1 MPLRPDVAVLEDL
14 ADLAWSGQHQ
24 RLIDLSAGW
33 RGDARVLE
41 LRVES
46 FIALGALAAA
56 ADAAAALAKL
66 AEGRPAWRLRA
77 RLAVGLV
84 QMRRGELLAA
94 IATAEAALADAG
106 TDALDRAY
114 ALALLAE
121 AQCRCQLEPEVA
133 LGRVHEAAK
142 LFAAAGKTVPRG
154 RCGYIESLLLGML
167 GFVAE
172 ARAAAEA
179 ALALALATGD
189 LLGQGNAYNAQTFNN
204 PDLADCLHLCKLAL
218 AAYAAAGYAERQGTA
233 IHNIGNHYVT
243 LGLTRRARRH
253 YLAALAI
260 WRRSG
265 ATALLPYTLTALARL
280 DLEGG
285 ALAEARA
292 YAGEAESLSLARQ
305 NPGFRSEIARLQG
318 ELAMA
323 EGDAATAAVQF
334 RLALDHS
341 PSAAQRMADLGLIA
355 WAELGAGDLQAAL
368 NASAEAARLHWAQG
382 LAPLENL
389 DLPALWWRRCE
400 ALRAAGRRREA
411 GVALARAYRFVC
423 LRLAGLS
430 DEGLR
435 RNSLNK
441 RPVARAVVQAWL
453 ADGGRPRHLNGAAH
467 LDERFARQV
476 DVGLRLAELATGTE
490 LHEFLV
496 DESAEI
502 SGAERV
508 LLVLEYGGS
517 LRHIASHLMPQGEAG
532 GEEAL
537 LAAITPWLDEARG
550 SRAAA
555 LRIGPE
561 GVPAV
566 QQRSCLVAPLIAERE
581 LVGYLYADLD
591 GAFGRFREG
600 DRDLLVMLAAQ
611 AAVALANL
619 RLREGLEQRV
629 AERTAELLASKAQ
642 VERRVNELAM
652 LNNLQQSLS
661 PELSFEAIIQRVGD
675 RLCELLETRD
685 IGIRW
690 YDPASG
696 LNHYLYEL
704 EHGVP
709 IQLPP
714 ERPAPDGPFEQMRRT
729 RQPLVCRNVAEIAAA
744 GLLAVPGTDQALS
757 FANVP
762 IIGNDQ
768 VLGAILVESYERENA
783 FSEADVRFLST
794 VGASVGVALE
804 NARLFDEI
812 QRRTRESAALAEVGR
827 EISSTLDLATVM
839 NRIAVHA
846 KELLDADNSAVFVP
860 EEEGGGA
867 ARRYRAIVA
876 VGRYES
882 EVRDAVITAGEG
894 IIGSLIAKG
903 EPGVIN
909 AARDDPR
916 GVRMEGTEEDP
927 DERMMV
933 APLRAGQRVLGALT
947 VWRQGG
953 QPFRDSELSFLVGL
967 SLAASV
973 AMENSRLF
981 GEAQAAKAVAE
992 QANAAKSAFLA
1003 TMSHEIRTPMN
1014 AVIGM
1019 SGLLLDSTLDGE
1031 QRDHAAIIREAGEA
1045 LLTIINDILDFS
1057 KIEAGRMDI
1066 ESAPFVLRDCVDA
1079 AVDLI
1084 APRAR
1089 EKGLALAVDIAPT
1102 VPAGINGDVTKLRQ
1116 ILLNLLSN
1124 AVKFTEAGS
1133 ITVEVEAASLDVGV
1147 ELRFLVRDT
1156 GIGLGAEALARLF
1169 QSFSQADA
1177 STSRKYGGTGLGLAI
1192 SRRMAELM
1200 GGRMWAESDG
1210 PGRGARFGFT
1220 LRATV
1225 AADLVPSP
1233 RRQRAQPVA
1242 TQHLAERHPLRIL
1255 LAEDNV
1261 VNQKLAM
1268 RLLQQMGYR
1277 ADLAANGIEAL
1288 EAVARQAYDLVLM
1301 DVQMPEMDGLEAS
1314 RRLNAQSER
1323 PRIVAMTANAMQGDR
1338 ETCLAAGM
1346 DDYLTKPIRVDE
1358 LVLAL
1363 QRTPLRK
1370 EPEHVPAGD

>member
-1 MPLRPDVAVLEDL
+1 
-14 ADLAWSGQHQ
+14 
-24 RLIDLSAGW
+24 
-33 RGDARVLE
+33 
-41 LRVES
+41 
-46 FIALGALAAA
+46 
-56 ADAAAALAKL
+56 
-66 AEGRPAWRLRA
+66 
-77 RLAVGLV
+77 
-84 QMRRGELLAA
+84 
-94 IATAEAALADAG
+94 
-106 TDALDRAY
+106 
-114 ALALLAE
+114 
-121 AQCRCQLEPEVA
+121 
-133 LGRVHEAAK
+133 
-142 LFAAAGKTVPRG
+142 
-154 RCGYIESLLLGML
+154 
-167 GFVAE
+167 AE
-172 ARAAAEA
+172 ARAAAEGA
-179 ALALALATGD
+179 LVLALASGD
-189 LLGQGNAYNAQTFNN
+189 LLGQGNAHNALTFNN
-204 PDLADCLHLCKLAL
+204 PDLADCLRLCKLAL
-218 AAYAAAGYAERQGTA
+218 AAFAAAGYAERQGTA

-243 LGLTRRARRH
+243 LGLSRRARRR

-260 WRRSG
+260 WRRTG

-280 DLEGG
+280 DLESG
-285 ALAEARA
+285 ALAGARA
-292 YAGEAESLSLARQ
+292 YADEAEALGLARQ
-305 NPGFRSEIARLQG
+305 NPGFRSEIARLRG
-318 ELAMA
+318 EIAMA
-323 EGDAATAAVQF
+323 EGNASAAAASF
-334 RLALDHS
+334 RLALEHS
-341 PSAAQRMADLGLIA
+341 PSAAQRMADLGLVA
-355 WAELGAGDLQAAL
+355 WAELAAGRQRAAL
-368 NASAEAARLHWAQG
+368 DASGEAARLHAEQG

-389 DLPALWWRRCE
+389 DLSALWWQRRE

-411 GVALARAYRFVC
+411 GVALARAYRFLC

-430 DEGLR
+430 DEGLK
-435 RNSLNK
+435 RNSLAK
-441 RPVARAVVQAWL
+441 RPVARAVVLAWL
-453 ADGGRPRHLNGAAH
+453 AGGGRARHLGGQAR

-476 DVGLRLAELATGTE
+476 DVGLRLAELASGAE

-496 DESAEI
+496 DESAEV

-508 LLVLEYGGS
+508 LLVLEDGAGR
-517 LRHIASHLMPQGEAG
+517 RHIASHLTPQGEAG
-532 GEEAL
+532 GEGAL
-537 LAAITPWLDEARG
+537 LSAISPWLDEARS

-561 GVPAV
+561 GALPV

-581 LVGYLYADLD
+581 LLGYLYADLD
-591 GAFGRFREG
+591 GAFGAFRPA

-611 AAVALANL
+611 SAVALANL

-642 VERRVNELAM
+642 VERRVGELAM
-652 LNNLQQSLS
+652 LNSLQQSLS

-675 RLCELLETRD
+675 RLCELLGTQD

-690 YDPASG
+690 FDPTTG
-696 LNHYLYEL
+696 LNHYLYER
-704 EHGVP
+704 EHGRP

-714 ERPAPDGPFEQMRRT
+714 ERPSPDGPFAQMRRT
-729 RQPLVCRNVAEIAAA
+729 RQPLVCRNLAEIEAA
-744 GLLAVPGTDQALS
+744 GLLAVPGTDQCLS
-757 FANVP
+757 FASVP
-762 IIGNDQ
+762 IIGSDL
-768 VLGAILVESYERENA
+768 VMGVILVESYERENA
-783 FSEADVRFLST
+783 FSDADVRFLCT

-804 NARLFDEI
+804 NARLFEEI

-827 EISSTLDLATVM
+827 EISSTLDVATVM
-839 NRIAVHA
+839 NRIAVKA
-846 KELLDADNSAVFVP
+846 KELLGVDNSAVFVP
-860 EEEGGGA
+860 VDEGEAGAA

-876 VGRYES
+876 VGSYES
-882 EVRDAVITAGEG
+882 EVRDAVVTVGEG

-916 GVRMEGTEEDP
+916 GVRMEGTGEDP

-947 VWRQGG
+947 VWRLGG
-953 QPFRDSELSFLVGL
+953 QPFRRGELDFLVGL

-981 GEAQAAKAVAE
+981 GEAQAAKAAAE

-1019 SGLLLDSTLDGE
+1019 SGLLLDSALDDE
-1031 QRDHAAIIREAGEA
+1031 QRDHAATIREAGEA
-1045 LLTIINDILDFS
+1045 LLAIINDILDFS
-1057 KIEAGRMDI
+1057 KIEAGRMEI
-1066 ESAPFVLRDCVDA
+1066 ESAPFALRDCVDGA
-1079 AVDLI
+1079 IDLI

-1089 EKGLALAVDIAPT
+1089 EKGLALAVDLAPS
-1102 VPAGINGDVTKLRQ
+1102 VPAGIIGDLAKLRQ

-1124 AVKFTEAGS
+1124 AVKFTETGG
-1133 ITVEVEAASLDVGV
+1133 ITVEVDAAPAETGV

-1156 GIGLGAEALARLF
+1156 GIGLTAEGLSRLF

-1210 PGRGARFGFT
+1210 PGHGARFGFT
-1220 LRATV
+1220 LRAAV
-1225 AADLVPSP
+1225 AADVQPGP
-1233 RRQRAQPVA
+1233 RRQRSQPVVV
-1242 TQHLAERHPLRIL
+1242 HNLAERHPLRIL

-1261 VNQKLAM
+1261 VNQKLAL

-1277 ADLAANGIEAL
+1277 ADLAANGLEAIEA
-1288 EAVARQAYDLVLM
+1288 VGRQAYDLVLM

-1314 RRLNAQSER
+1314 RRIVAAGER

-1338 ETCLAAGM
+1338 EICLAAGM

-1358 LVLAL
+1358 LAAAL
-1363 QRTPLRK
+1363 LRTTAR
-1370 EPEHVPAGD
+1370 ES

>member
-1 MPLRPDVAVLEDL
+1 MPLRPDAAVLEEL

-24 RLIDLSAGW
+24 RLIDASAGW
-33 RGDARVLE
+33 RAEGRVLE

-46 FIALGALAAA
+46 FIALGDLAAA
-56 ADAAAALAKL
+56 ADAAQALARF
-66 AEGRPAWRLRA
+66 AARRPAWQLRA
-77 RLAVGLV
+77 RLAQGLV
-84 QMRRGELLAA
+84 QMRRGDLLGA
-94 IATAEAALADAG
+94 IATAEAALAG
-106 TDALDRAY
+106 TGADSLGRAY

-121 AQCRCQLEPEVA
+121 AQCRCQREPELA
-133 LGRVHEAAK
+133 LGRVREAAA
-142 LFAAAGKTVPRG
+142 LFAAAGKAVPQG
-154 RCGYIESLLLGML
+154 RCGYVESLLLGML
-167 GFVAE
+167 GRVAE
-172 ARAAAEA
+172 ARAAAEE
-179 ALALALATGD
+179 ALALALSSGD
-189 LLGQGNAYNAQTFNN
+189 LLGQGNAHNALTFNN
-204 PDLADCLHLCKLAL
+204 PDLADCLRLCKLAL

-243 LGLTRRARRH
+243 LGLNRRARRH

-260 WRRSG
+260 WRRTG

-285 ALAEARA
+285 ALAGARA
-292 YAGEAESLSLARQ
+292 YADEVEALGLARQ
-305 NPGFRSEIARLQG
+305 NPGFRSELARLRG

-323 EGDAATAAVQF
+323 EGDAAAAAASF
-334 RLALDHS
+334 RLALAHS
-341 PSAAQRMADLGLIA
+341 PSAAQRMADLGLVA
-355 WAELGAGDLQAAL
+355 WAELGAGRLAAAL
-368 NASAEAARLHWAQG
+368 GASGEAARLHAAQG

-400 ALRAAGRRREA
+400 ALRAAGRTRAA
-411 GVALARAYRFVC
+411 GAALARAYRFLC

-430 DEGLR
+430 DEGLK
-435 RNSLNK
+435 RNSLAK
-441 RPVARAVVQAWL
+441 RPLARAVVQAWL
-453 ADGGRPRHLNGAAH
+453 AEGGRPRHLGGAAR

-476 DVGLRLAELATGTE
+476 DLGLRLAELASGAE
-490 LHEFLV
+490 LHDFLV

-508 LLVLEYGGS
+508 LLVLEDDAGR
-517 LRHIASHLMPQGEAG
+517 RHIASHLLPQDETGGEA
-532 GEEAL
+532 AL
-537 LAAITPWLDEARG
+537 LAAIAPWLDEARS

-561 GVPAV
+561 GAPAV
-566 QQRSCLVAPLIAERE
+566 QQRACLVAPLIAERE
-581 LVGYLYADLD
+581 LLGYLYADLD
-591 GAFGRFREG
+591 GAYGRFRPA

-619 RLREGLEQRV
+619 RLRAGLEQRV

-642 VERRVNELAM
+642 VERRVQELAM
-652 LNNLQQSLS
+652 LNSLQQSLS

-675 RLCELLETRD
+675 RLCELLGTRD

-690 YDPASG
+690 HDPATG
-696 LNHYLYEL
+696 LNHYLYEV
-704 EHGVP
+704 EHGRP

-714 ERPAPDGPFEQMRRT
+714 ERPEPDGPFERMRRT
-729 RQPLVCRNVAEIAAA
+729 RQPQVCRNLDEIRAA
-744 GLLAVPGTDQALS
+744 GLLALPGTDQCLS

-762 IIGNDQ
+762 IVGSDQ
-768 VLGAILVESYERENA
+768 VLGAILVESYEREDA

-827 EISSTLDLATVM
+827 EISATLDLPTVM
-839 NRIAVHA
+839 NCIAQHA
-846 KELLDADNSAVFVP
+846 RGLLDADSSAVFLP
-860 EEEGGGA
+860 EDGGSA
-867 ARRYRAIVA
+867 DYRAIVA
-876 VGRYES
+876 VGGYAGEL
-882 EVRDAVITAGEG
+882 RDTVVTAGEG
-894 IIGSLIAKG
+894 IIGALIAKG

-909 AARDDPR
+909 ATRDDPR
-916 GVRMEGTEEDP
+916 SLRIEGTGDDP

-933 APLRAGQRVLGALT
+933 APLRAGTRVLGALA

-953 QPFRDSELSFLVGL
+953 QPFQRSELDFLVGL

-981 GEAQAAKAVAE
+981 GEAQAAKAAAE
-992 QANAAKSAFLA
+992 AANQAKSAFLA

-1019 SGLLLDSTLDGE
+1019 SGLLLDSPLDEE
-1031 QRDHAAIIREAGEA
+1031 QRDHAATIREAGEA
-1045 LLTIINDILDFS
+1045 LLAIINDILDFS
-1057 KIEAGRMDI
+1057 KIEAGRMEI
-1066 ESAPFVLRDCVDA
+1066 ERAPFVLRDCVDA

-1089 EKGLALAVDIAPT
+1089 EKGLALAVDLAPA
-1102 VPAGINGDVTKLRQ
+1102 VPAGIVGDGARLRQ

-1133 ITVEVEAASLDVGV
+1133 ISVEVDAAPTADGGV

-1156 GIGLGAEALARLF
+1156 GIGLSEQGLSRLF

-1220 LRATV
+1220 LRAAV
-1225 AADLVPSP
+1225 AADLRAGP
-1233 RRQRAQPVA
+1233 RRQRSPPVV
-1242 TQHLAERHPLRIL
+1242 TEDLAGRRPLRIL

-1261 VNQKLAM
+1261 VNQKLAL

-1277 ADLAANGIEAL
+1277 ADLAGNGIEAL
-1288 EAVARQAYDLVLM
+1288 EAVQRQVYDLILM

-1314 RRLNAQSER
+1314 RRIAAAAER

-1338 ETCLAAGM
+1338 EACLAAGM

-1358 LVLAL
+1358 LVQALAA
-1363 QRTPLRK
+1363 TPVRK
-1370 EPEHVPAGD
+1370 ESE

>member
-1 MPLRPDVAVLEDL
+1 MPMRPDAAVLEEL

-24 RLIDLSAGW
+24 RLIDTSAAWCGE
-33 RGDARVLE
+33 GRVLE
-41 LRVES
+41 LRAES
-46 FIALGALAAA
+46 FIALGDLSAAAEAAQALAR
-56 ADAAAALAKL
+56 LS
-66 AEGRPAWRLRA
+66 GRRPAWRLRA
-77 RLAVGLV
+77 RLALGGV
-84 QMRRGELLAA
+84 QMRRGELLPA
-94 IATAEAALADAG
+94 IATAEAALAGAG
-106 TDALDRAY
+106 AEPLDRAY
-114 ALALLAE
+114 ALALLSE
-121 AQCRCQLEPEVA
+121 AQCRCQREPA
-133 LGRVHEAAK
+133 LALSRVREAAAV
-142 LFAAAGKTVPRG
+142 FAAAAKPVPQG
-154 RCGYIESLLLGML
+154 RCGYVESLLLGML
-167 GFVAE
+167 GRVAE
-172 ARAAAEA
+172 ARAAAEG
-179 ALALALATGD
+179 ALALALASGD
-189 LLGQGNAYNAQTFNN
+189 LLGQGNAHNALTFNN
-204 PDLADCLHLCKLAL
+204 PDLADCLRLCKLAL
-218 AAYAAAGYAERQGTA
+218 AAYASAGYAERQGTA

-243 LGLTRRARRH
+243 LGLNRRARRH

-260 WRRSG
+260 WRRTG

-280 DLEGG
+280 DLEAG
-285 ALAEARA
+285 ALAGARA
-292 YAGEAESLSLARQ
+292 YADEAEALGLARQ
-305 NPGFRSEIARLQG
+305 NPGFRSEVARLRG
-318 ELAMA
+318 ELAFA
-323 EGDAATAAVQF
+323 QGDAVAAAASF
-334 RLALDHS
+334 RLALAHS
-341 PSAAQRMADLGLIA
+341 PSAAQRMADLGLVA
-355 WAELGAGDLQAAL
+355 WAELGAGRLHAAL
-368 NASAEAARLHWAQG
+368 EASGEAARLHAGQG

-389 DLPALWWRRCE
+389 DLTALWWRRCE
-400 ALRAAGRRREA
+400 ALRAAGRGREA
-411 GVALARAYRFVC
+411 GVALGRAYRFLC

-435 RNSLNK
+435 RNSVAK
-441 RPVARAVVQAWL
+441 RPVARAVVLAWL
-453 ADGGRPRHLNGAAH
+453 AGGGRARHLHGAAL

-476 DVGLRLAELATGTE
+476 DVGLRLAELASGAE

-508 LLVLEYGGS
+508 LLVLEDGTGH
-517 LRHIASHLMPQGEAG
+517 RHIASHLLPQGDAG
-532 GEEAL
+532 GEAAL
-537 LAAITPWLDEARG
+537 LAAVSPWLDEARS
-550 SRAAA
+550 SRAAS
-555 LRIGPE
+555 LRIGPA
-561 GVPAV
+561 GALPV

-581 LVGYLYADLD
+581 LLGYLYADLD
-591 GAFGRFREG
+591 GAFGAFRPA

-642 VERRVNELAM
+642 VERRVQELAM
-652 LNNLQQSLS
+652 LNSLQQSLS

-675 RLCELLETRD
+675 RLCELLKTQD

-690 YDPASG
+690 HDPATG
-696 LNHYLYEL
+696 MNHYLYER
-704 EHGVP
+704 EHGLP

-714 ERPAPDGPFEQMRRT
+714 ERSTPDGPFERMRRT
-729 RQPLVCRNVAEIAAA
+729 RQPLVCRNLAEIRAA
-744 GLLAVPGTDQALS
+744 GLLALPGTDQCRS
-757 FANVP
+757 FASVP
-762 IIGNDQ
+762 IVGSDQ
-768 VLGAILVESYERENA
+768 VLGAILVESYEREDA

-804 NARLFDEI
+804 NARLLDEI
-812 QRRTRESAALAEVGR
+812 RRRTRESAALAEVGR
-827 EISSTLDLATVM
+827 EISSTLDLATLM

-846 KELLDADNSAVFVP
+846 KELLEADNSAIFVP
-860 EEEGGGA
+860 EEEGVG

-876 VGRYES
+876 VGGYES
-882 EVRDAVITAGEG
+882 EVRDAVVTAGEG

-909 AARDDPR
+909 ATRDDPR
-916 GVRMEGTEEDP
+916 GMRMAGTAEDP

-947 VWRQGG
+947 VWRLGG
-953 QPFRDSELSFLVGL
+953 QPFRRGELDFLVGL

-981 GEAQAAKAVAE
+981 GEAQAAKAAAE

-1014 AVIGM
+1014 AIIGM
-1019 SGLLLDSTLDGE
+1019 SGLLLDSVLDEE
-1031 QRDHAAIIREAGEA
+1031 QRDHAATIREAGEA

-1057 KIEAGRMDI
+1057 KIEAGRMEI
-1066 ESAPFVLRDCVDA
+1066 ESAPFALRDCVDA
-1079 AVDLI
+1079 AIDLI

-1089 EKGLALAVDIAPT
+1089 EKGLALAVDLAPA
-1102 VPAGINGDVTKLRQ
+1102 VPAGIHGDVAKLRQ

-1124 AVKFTEAGS
+1124 AVKFTETGG
-1133 ITVEVEAASLDVGV
+1133 ITVEVDATPAEAGV
-1147 ELRFLVRDT
+1147 ELRFQVRDT
-1156 GIGLGAEALARLF
+1156 GIGLTDEGLSRLF

-1210 PGRGARFGFT
+1210 PGHGARFGFT
-1220 LRATV
+1220 LHAAV
-1225 AADLVPSP
+1225 AADVQPGP
-1233 RRQRAQPVA
+1233 RRQRSQPVA
-1242 TQHLAERHPLRIL
+1242 VQNLAERYPLRIL

-1261 VNQKLAM
+1261 VNQKLAL

-1277 ADLAANGIEAL
+1277 ADLAANGL
-1288 EAVARQAYDLVLM
+1288 EAIAAVQRQDYDLVLM

-1314 RRLNAQSER
+1314 RRIVAAGER

-1338 ETCLAAGM
+1338 EVCLAAGM

-1358 LVLAL
+1358 LAAAL
-1363 QRTPLRK
+1363 LRTTAR
-1370 EPEHVPAGD
+1370 EA

>member
-1 MPLRPDVAVLEDL
+1 MPLRPDAAVLEEL

-24 RLIDLSAGW
+24 RMIDASDAWAG
-33 RGDARVLE
+33 DPRVLE

-46 FIALGALAAA
+46 HIALGNLSAAA
-56 ADAAAALAKL
+56 EAAEALRWL
-66 AEGRPAWRLRA
+66 AVRKRAWRLRA
-77 RLAVGLV
+77 RLALGLV
-84 QMRRGELLAA
+84 QMRRGDLVAA
-94 IATAEAALADAG
+94 IATAEAALAEAG
-106 TDALDRAY
+106 PEGLDRAH

-121 AQCRCQLEPEVA
+121 AQCRSQREPQAA
-133 LGRVHEAAK
+133 LARVQEAQR
-142 LFAAAGKTVPRG
+142 LFAEAGRLVSQG
-154 RCGYIESLLLGML
+154 RCSYVESLLLGML
-167 GFVAE
+167 GRVAE
-172 ARAAAEA
+172 ARGAAEA
-179 ALALALATGD
+179 ALSLAQATGD
-189 LLGQGNAYNAQTFNN
+189 LLGQGNAHNALTFNN
-204 PDLADCLHLCKLAL
+204 PDLADCLHCAKLAL
-218 AAYAAAGYAERQGTA
+218 AAYASAGYAERQGTA

-243 LGLTRRARRH
+243 LGLNRRARRH

-260 WRRSG
+260 WRRTG

-280 DLEGG
+280 DLEAG
-285 ALAEARA
+285 ALQAARA
-292 YAGEAESLSLARQ
+292 YADEVEALGLARQ
-305 NPGFRSEIARLQG
+305 NPGFRSEIARLRG

-323 EGDAATAAVQF
+323 EGDPAAAALSF
-334 RLALDHS
+334 RLALAHS
-341 PSAAQRMADLGLIA
+341 PSSAQRMADLGLVA
-355 WAELGAGDLQAAL
+355 WAELAAGQVGAAL
-368 NASAEAARLHWAQG
+368 DASAEAARLHAAQG

-400 ALRAAGRRREA
+400 TLSAAGRHRQA
-411 GVALARAYRFVC
+411 GIALARAYRFLC
-423 LRLAGLS
+423 LRLTGLS
-430 DEGLR
+430 DEGLK
-435 RNSLNK
+435 RNSLAK
-441 RPVARAVVQAWL
+441 RPVPRSVVLAWL
-453 ADGGRPRHLNGAAH
+453 AQGRRPRHLGGATH

-476 DVGLRLAELATGTE
+476 DVGLRLAELGTGDE

-496 DESAEI
+496 DESAEV

-508 LLVLEYGGS
+508 LLVLEDAGG
-517 LRHIASHLMPQGEAG
+517 RRRIASHLLPQGESG
-532 GEEAL
+532 GEAAL
-537 LAAITPWLDEARG
+537 LEAIQPWLDEARS
-550 SRAAA
+550 SRAAS
-555 LRIGPE
+555 LRIGPA
-561 GVPAV
+561 GASAV
-566 QQRSCLVAPLIAERE
+566 EQRSCLIAPLIAERE
-581 LVGYLYADLD
+581 LLGYLYADLD
-591 GAFGRFREG
+591 GAFGAFREA

-642 VERRVNELAM
+642 VERRVQELAM
-652 LNNLQQSLS
+652 LNSLQQSLS
-661 PELSFEAIIQRVGD
+661 PELSFEAIIERVGD
-675 RLCELLETRD
+675 RLCELLKTQD

-690 YDPASG
+690 YDPVSG
-696 LNHYLYEL
+696 LIHYLYEM

-709 IQLPP
+709 QVLPP
-714 ERPAPDGPFEQMRRT
+714 ERPSPDGPFEQMRRT
-729 RQPLVCRNVAEIAAA
+729 RRPLVCRNLAEIEAA
-744 GLLAVPGTDQALS
+744 GLQAVPGTDQCRS

-762 IIGNDQ
+762 IVGSDQ
-768 VLGAILVESYERENA
+768 VLGAILVESYEREDA
-783 FSEADVRFLST
+783 FSDADVRFLST

-804 NARLFDEI
+804 NARLLEEI

-839 NRIAVHA
+839 SRIALHA
-846 KELLDADNSAVFVP
+846 RDLLAADNSAVFVP
-860 EEEGGGA
+860 EEDGA
-867 ARRYRAIVA
+867 AVQRYRAIVA
-876 VGRYES
+876 VGSYEHQ
-882 EVRDAVITAGEG
+882 VRDAVVTAGEG

-909 AARDDPR
+909 ATREDPR
-916 GVRMEGTEEDP
+916 GVRMEGTDEDP

-933 APLRAGQRVLGALT
+933 APLRAGRKVLGALT
-947 VWRQGG
+947 VWRMAGR
-953 QPFRDSELSFLVGL
+953 PFRPSELDFLVGL

-981 GEAQAAKAVAE
+981 AEAQAAKAAAE

-1019 SGLLLDSTLDGE
+1019 SGLLLDSPLNDE
-1031 QRDHAAIIREAGEA
+1031 QRDHAATIREAGEA

-1057 KIEAGRMDI
+1057 KIEAGRMDV
-1066 ESAPFVLRDCVDA
+1066 EHAPFVLRDCVDA

-1089 EKGLALAVDIAPT
+1089 EKGLALAVDLSPA
-1102 VPAGINGDVTKLRQ
+1102 VPSGIVGDVTKLRQ

-1133 ITVEVEAASLDVGV
+1133 VTVEVDAAPADAGV
-1147 ELRFLVRDT
+1147 ELRFQVRDT
-1156 GIGLGAEALARLF
+1156 GIGLTEQALSRLF

-1210 PGRGARFGFT
+1210 PGRGARFAFT

-1225 AADLVPSP
+1225 AEDLPAAV
-1233 RRQRAQPVA
+1233 RRQRSEPVVSRN
-1242 TQHLAERHPLRIL
+1242 LADRHPLRIL

-1261 VNQKLAM
+1261 VNQKLAL

-1277 ADLAANGIEAL
+1277 ADLAANGLEAL
-1288 EAVARQAYDLVLM
+1288 DAVNRQVYDLVLM

-1314 RRLNAQSER
+1314 RRLAAFPKR
-1323 PRIVAMTANAMQGDR
+1323 PRIIAMTANAMQGDR
-1338 ETCLAAGM
+1338 EACLAAGM
-1346 DDYLTKPIRVDE
+1346 DDYVTKPIRVEE
-1358 LVLAL
+1358 LAAALTRTLA
-1363 QRTPLRK
+1363 R
-1370 EPEHVPAGD
+1370 EA

>member
-1 MPLRPDVAVLEDL
+1 GR
-14 ADLAWSGQHQ
+14 
-24 RLIDLSAGW
+24 
-33 RGDARVLE
+33 
-41 LRVES
+41 
-46 FIALGALAAA
+46 
-56 ADAAAALAKL
+56 
-66 AEGRPAWRLRA
+66 RPAWRLRA
-77 RLAVGLV
+77 RLAQGLV

-94 IATAEAALADAG
+94 IATAETALAGAG
-106 TDALDRAY
+106 AAPLDRAH

-121 AQCRCQLEPEVA
+121 AQCRCQREPALA
-133 LGRVHEAAK
+133 LGRVREAAV
-142 LFAAAGKTVPRG
+142 LFAVAGKPVPQG

-167 GFVAE
+167 GRVAE
-172 ARAAAEA
+172 ARAAAEG
-179 ALALALATGD
+179 ALALALASGD
-189 LLGQGNAYNAQTFNN
+189 LLGQGNAYNALTFNN
-204 PDLADCLHLCKLAL
+204 PDLADCLHRAKQAL
-218 AAYAAAGYAERQGTA
+218 SAYAAAGYAERQGTA

-243 LGLTRRARRH
+243 LGLNRRARRH

-260 WRRSG
+260 WRRTG

-280 DLEGG
+280 DLEAG
-285 ALAEARA
+285 ALAGARA
-292 YAGEAESLSLARQ
+292 YADEVEALGLARQ
-305 NPGFRSEIARLQG
+305 NPGFRSEIARLRG
-318 ELAMA
+318 EIAMA
-323 EGDAATAAVQF
+323 EGDATAAAAQF
-334 RLALDHS
+334 RQALAHS
-341 PSAAQRMADLGLIA
+341 PSAAQRMADLGLVA
-355 WAELGAGDLQAAL
+355 WAELAAGRLHAAL
-368 NASAEAARLHWAQG
+368 DASGEAARLHAEQG

-389 DLPALWWRRCE
+389 DLAALWWQRRE
-400 ALRAAGRRREA
+400 ALRAAGRGRAA
-411 GVALARAYRFVC
+411 GVALARAYRFLC

-435 RNSLNK
+435 RNSLAK
-441 RPVARAVVQAWL
+441 RPVARAVVLAWL
-453 ADGGRPRHLNGAAH
+453 AGGGRARHLAGVAR

-476 DVGLRLAELATGTE
+476 DMGLRLAELASGAE

-496 DESAEI
+496 DESAEV

-508 LLVLEYGGS
+508 LLVLEDGAG
-517 LRHIASHLMPQGEAG
+517 RRQIASQLLPQAEAG
-532 GEEAL
+532 GEAAL
-537 LAAITPWLDEARG
+537 LAAISPWLDEARS
-550 SRAAA
+550 SRAAS

-561 GVPAV
+561 GAPPV

-581 LVGYLYADLD
+581 LLGYLYADLD
-591 GAFGRFREG
+591 GAFGAFRPA

-642 VERRVNELAM
+642 VERRVQELAM
-652 LNNLQQSLS
+652 LNSLQQSLS

-675 RLCELLETRD
+675 RLCELLQTQD

-690 YDPASG
+690 HDPATG
-696 LNHYLYEL
+696 LNHYLYER
-704 EHGVP
+704 EHGRP

-714 ERPAPDGPFEQMRRT
+714 ERPVPDGPFERMRRT
-729 RQPLVCRNVAEIAAA
+729 RRPLVCHNLAEIRAA
-744 GLLAVPGTDQALS
+744 GLLALPGTDQCLC
-757 FANVP
+757 FASVP
-762 IIGNDQ
+762 IVGSDQ
-768 VLGAILVESYERENA
+768 VLGVILVESYEREDA

-804 NARLFDEI
+804 NARLLDEI
-812 QRRTRESAALAEVGR
+812 RRRTRESAALAEVGR

-846 KELLDADNSAVFVP
+846 KELLEADNSAIFVP
-860 EEEGGGA
+860 EEEAGGAA

-876 VGRYES
+876 VGGYEN
-882 EVRDAVITAGEG
+882 ELRDAVVTAGEG

-909 AARDDPR
+909 ATREDPR
-916 GVRMEGTEEDP
+916 STRLAGTAEDP

-933 APLRAGQRVLGALT
+933 APLRAGGRVLGALT
-947 VWRQGG
+947 VWRLGG
-953 QPFRDSELSFLVGL
+953 QPFRRGELDFLVGL

-981 GEAQAAKAVAE
+981 GEAQAAKAAAE

-1014 AVIGM
+1014 AIIGM
-1019 SGLLLDSTLDGE
+1019 SGLLLDSALDEE
-1031 QRDHAAIIREAGEA
+1031 QRDHAATIREAGEA

-1057 KIEAGRMDI
+1057 KIEAGRMEL
-1066 ESAPFVLRDCVDA
+1066 ESAPFALRDCVDA
-1079 AVDLI
+1079 AIDLI

-1089 EKGLALAVDIAPT
+1089 EKGLALAVDFAPG
-1102 VPAGINGDVTKLRQ
+1102 VPAGIRGDVTRLRQ

-1133 ITVEVEAASLDVGV
+1133 ITVEVDAAPAEPGV

-1156 GIGLGAEALARLF
+1156 GIGLTAAGLSRLF

-1210 PGRGARFGFT
+1210 PGRGACFGFT
-1220 LRATV
+1220 LRAAV
-1225 AADLVPSP
+1225 AAEVQPGP
-1233 RRQRAQPVA
+1233 RRARGQPVA
-1242 TQHLAERHPLRIL
+1242 APHLAERHPLRIL

-1261 VNQKLAM
+1261 VNQKLAL

-1277 ADLAANGIEAL
+1277 ADLAANGL
-1288 EAVARQAYDLVLM
+1288 EAIAAVRRQAYDLVLM
-1301 DVQMPEMDGLEAS
+1301 DVQMPEMDGLEAA
-1314 RRLNAQSER
+1314 RRIVAAGER

-1338 ETCLAAGM
+1338 EACLAAGM

-1358 LVLAL
+1358 LAAAL
-1363 QRTPLRK
+1363 TRTPAR
-1370 EPEHVPAGD
+1370 EA